1 VTLVTEEPTGK
12 PSWPI
17 IVLAGREGSGKTW
30 SAIEASGS
38 TLVGRTLVLT
48 LGEDSPDEYKLIP
61 GAKFEKVPHAGTVS
75 AIIAKLDEMEAEPDR
90 DGKPTLW
97 IIDSGSRY
105 WGLLSDN
112 AQLTANKRQ
121 KRPDGTVTVDLW
133 NQAAKDWE
141 SVFKRLRAH
150 NGPVIMTARLE
161 QVAIMNGNTPTA
173 EKDWKIYGHKSL
185 PYDAQVIVEMPER
198 GEYLLR
204 KVKSARWTLKEKTAK
219 PDFTVD
225 WLWHALGF
233 GDTEVQSQ
241 DFTAPVAEAHDAD
254 ESGRDWLT
262 ELSDTNGDVDLISAL
277 GLAARSAGAAP
288 DVLAALRQAYVDAK
302 ATRDGQPKPETSEA

>member
-38 TLVGRTLVLT
+38 PLVGRTLVLT

-141 SVFKRLRAH
+141 AVFKRLRAH

-161 QVAIMNGNTPTA
+161 QVAIMNGNAPTA

-219 PDFTVD
+219 PNFTVD
-225 WLWHALGF
+225 WLWHSLGF
-233 GDTEVQSQ
+233 ADTEAQSQ
-241 DFTAPVAEAHDAD
+241 DFAAPVTEAHDTD
-254 ESGRDWLT
+254 TSGRDWLV
-262 ELSDTNGDVDLISAL
+262 ELKDAQGDADLIRAL
-277 GLAARSAGAAP
+277 GTAARAAGAS
-288 DVLAALRQAYVDAK
+288 DDILAALTAAFKDAR
-302 ATRDGQPKPETSEA
+302 TMQDGTHA